1 MKMFNVMKK
10 IIKILL
16 GLIFKK
22 DKKNMT
28 PKFQKGNLEDDIQEQ
43 PKDLN
48 NEDGFSKEKDSQ
60 EDKPVEITDLS
71 QYKRELEKGT
81 TNFDFSK
88 LNLIGEDIQGANL
101 ENLGLNID
109 LRKIF
114 IPYNGDVK
122 IGNNILSAVID
133 SYSGDYYLR
142 LDKAKLGG
150 NNVIGD
156 LTYFEG
162 NECRSPVY
170 IWYSEETF
178 DEKYKSQYP
187 QFFLSEDAP
196 KKLREK
202 YYNPRIY
209 VEKVCDIV
217 AVINN
222 LEEKYVERKILKRH
236 ILTLDDYLKYY
247 KFLKGKYLGNFLIT
261 DEDLMVIKIIE
272 KYGLEKKNEI
282 FEQLDKICARV
293 EEIAD
298 LEETYIEELS
308 DKGACLVLELKFK
321 NKKGKE
327 RINNN

>member
-1 MKMFNVMKK
+1 MKK
-10 IIKILL
+10 IPKKLL

-28 PKFQKGNLEDDIQEQ
+28 PKFRIENLKDDIQEQ
-43 PKDLN
+43 PEVLN
-48 NEDGFSKEKDSQ
+48 SEDGFSKEKGSKV
-60 EDKPVEITDLS
+60 DKTVKITDLS

-109 LRKIF
+109 LREIF
-114 IPYNGDVK
+114 IPYNGNVK
-122 IGNNILSAVID
+122 IGNNILSAVFN

-162 NECRSPVY
+162 NECCSPVY

-196 KKLREK
+196 KELREK
-202 YYNPRIY
+202 YYNPRID
-209 VEKVCDIV
+209 VEKVWDIV

-236 ILTLDDYLKYY
+236 TLTLDEYLKYY
-247 KFLKGKYLGNFLIT
+247 KFLKGKYLGNFSIT
-261 DEDLMVIKIIE
+261 NEDLMVIEIIE
-272 KYGLEKKNEI
+272 KYGLEKKPEI
-282 FEQLDKICARV
+282 FEQIDAICTSADKT
-293 EEIAD
+293 AD
-298 LEETYIEELS
+298 LEEVHIEELS
-308 DKGACLVLELKFK
+308 DKGARLVLELKF
-321 NKKGKE
+321 
-327 RINNN
+327 NNEK